1 MMAVALTSEAAARIS
16 RDENIPV
23 AGIVPLTTVDFPN
36 RLALVVF
43 TAGCPW
49 RCSYCHN
56 ASLRKIGR
64 PAAGRWRHVCDLLE
78 ERRGF
83 LEAVVFSGGEP
94 TLHRGLETAVR
105 TVRSKGFLAGLH
117 TAGIFPESLAR
128 VLPWLDWIGLD
139 IKAPFDE
146 RYARLTGDPA
156 SAAKVALSL
165 NLLRSSGVPF
175 ELRTTVGPDALSDRD
190 FAELCQA
197 LRRSGAPAP
206 VKQAARQNPAS
217 NSNSNSHPETMP

>member
-83 LEAVVFSGGEP
+83 LEAVVFSGGAAGVGLSIVSAGETCLCILFLTFVEKE
-94 TLHRGLETAVR
+94 TLKR
-105 TVRSKGFLAGLH
+105 
-117 TAGIFPESLAR
+117 
-128 VLPWLDWIGLD
+128 
-139 IKAPFDE
+139 
-146 RYARLTGDPA
+146 
-156 SAAKVALSL
+156 
-165 NLLRSSGVPF
+165 NLFKRNG
-175 ELRTTVGPDALSDRD
+175 
-190 FAELCQA
+190 Q
-197 LRRSGAPAP
+197 
-206 VKQAARQNPAS
+206 K
-217 NSNSNSHPETMP
+217 